1 MLRFLAFPLAAAA
14 IASPARSFLSL
25 EALKGSPNGERLCKL
40 GDVEILRAAGE
51 DGDRRTM
58 VFANSEHLAVEAVV
72 ECGES
77 AGSCAAASCAPC
89 PCSAKMD
96 GPDRLGTA
104 TNRVINTRL
113 EKLCG
118 KPSRVLLI
126 GLGGSVLTQYLAAN
140 CPEMKLD
147 NFEIS
152 EDVVAVAQNFFGL
165 RETQERNPGRVAVS
179 TVDAAEGLAD
189 LTNGGAGL
197 ELADGFDPSGTDAY
211 DAVVIDCFVG
221 QGKIPDGCRSQQ
233 SLELVKTVLRPG
245 GELLQNTWA
254 RSPDLPE
261 VQEDFAVLT
270 AGYQSVFS
278 KFESLKV
285 PEPPEVDFVNIL
297 VGTK

>member
-1 MLRFLAFPLAAAA
+1 M
-14 IASPARSFLSL
+14 
-25 EALKGSPNGERLCKL
+25 
-40 GDVEILRAAGE
+40 RADDA

-58 VFANSEHLAVEAVV
+58 VFANSEHSAVEAVL
-72 ECGES
+72 ECDS
-77 AGSCAAASCAPC
+77 ADTSCAADCTPC

-96 GPDRLGTA
+96 GPERLGTP

-113 EKLCG
+113 VKLCE

-147 NFEIS
+147 NFEINQ
-152 EDVVAVAQNFFGL
+152 DVVDAAENFFGL
-165 RETQERNPGRVAVS
+165 KETQERNPGRVAVS

-197 ELADGFDPSGTDAY
+197 QLADGFTQGAEAY

-221 QGKIPDGCRSQQ
+221 QGKIPDACRSRET
-233 SLELVKTVLRPG
+233 LDHVRAVLRPG
-245 GELLQNTWA
+245 GALLQNAWA
-254 RSPDLPE
+254 RSPQLPE
-261 VQEDFAVLT
+261 VERDYSTLT
-270 AGYQSVFS
+270 QDYRSVFS
-278 KFESLKV
+278 KFESLRV
-285 PEPPEVDFVNIL
+285 PKPAQIDFVNIL